1 MELTRLQKQLSDH
14 VRDPE
19 ASPGPA
25 DVEQRRLDIY
35 RDLFFNTVEGFL
47 CTAFPVARKLY
58 AEDAWRALV
67 RDFMRC
73 HQCASPYFVQLAE
86 EFLEYLSGERVGTE
100 ADPPFLIE
108 LAHYE
113 WVELALDIS
122 TETLPPAKP
131 RSPGE
136 LPAVVQLSPL
146 AWSLAY
152 QFPVHQISPGFQPE
166 VPGELPSFL
175 LVYRNR
181 EDEVGFV
188 EINAATA
195 RLLALLGDQG
205 GVVDTCIDLLAT
217 EMGMACDA
225 VRGFANEL
233 LEQWLNQDIL
243 L

>member
-1 MELTRLQKQLSDH
+1 MELTQLQKQLSDH

-19 ASPGPA
+19 ANPGPA
-25 DVEQRRLDIY
+25 DIERRRLDIY
-35 RDLFFNTVEGFL
+35 RDLFFNTVDGFL
-47 CTAFPVARKLY
+47 CTAFPVTRKLHSD
-58 AEDAWRALV
+58 ENWRALV
-67 RDFMRC
+67 RDFMRR

-86 EFLEYLSGERVGTE
+86 EFLEYLSGERDGAV

-122 TETLPPAKP
+122 TETLPPARP
-131 RSPGE
+131 RGQGE
-136 LPAVVQLSPL
+136 LPATVEVSPL

-152 QFPVHQISPGFQPE
+152 QFPVHRIGPEFQPQE
-166 VPGELPSFL
+166 ADGQPTFL

-181 EDEVGFV
+181 EDEVGFI

-195 RLLALLGDQG
+195 RLLALLDENAGEIDA
-205 GVVDTCIDLLAT
+205 CIDLLAA
-217 EMGMACDA
+217 EMGVASSA

-233 LEQWLNQDIL
+233 LDQWLSQDIL
-243 L
+243 I